1 MADEPN
7 SNTLK
12 GVLWMIFT
20 GLLFVGVTALVKKL
34 GTRIPAAESAFLRYV
49 FGVLLLAPLFIQLTR
64 VRFGK
69 PIVGLFALRGFAHTF
84 GVSLW
89 FYAMARIPIADVTA
103 LNYLTPVYVTLGAA
117 LFLGERLALRRIV
130 AVLAALIGAAIIL
143 RPGFRVLEMGH
154 LAMLVAAMFF
164 SISYLSAKKL
174 ADKIEPALVVLV
186 LSIAVSIGL
195 FPMAL
200 AVWVTPTMWE
210 LAILFGV
217 ALLAT
222 LGHYTMTLAL
232 RAAPVMVTQPATFL
246 QLVWA
251 VLLGIVVFGEVFDIW
266 VVVGGA
272 VILASVSYMSW
283 RETVLKRREVTPP
296 SIATKL

>member
-49 FGVLLLAPLFIQLTR
+49 FGVLLLAPLFMQLSR
-64 VRFGK
+64 VHFGK

-143 RPGFRVLEMGH
+143 RPGFRALEMGH

-174 ADKIEPALVVLV
+174 ADEIEPALVVLV

-200 AVWVTPTMWE
+200 AVWVTPTTWE

-283 RETVLKRREVTPP
+283 RETVIKRREVTPP
-296 SIATKL
+296 SIATKF